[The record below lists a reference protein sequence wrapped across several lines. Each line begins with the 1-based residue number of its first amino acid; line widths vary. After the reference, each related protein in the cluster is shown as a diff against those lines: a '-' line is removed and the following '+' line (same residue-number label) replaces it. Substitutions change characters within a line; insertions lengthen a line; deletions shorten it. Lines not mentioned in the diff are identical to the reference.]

1 MLFIGAQLW
10 LLAPHPP
17 SSPSPPVSPEGAGEG
32 HACGQRGDRKGSF
45 PVQPWRET
53 SSRQW
58 TFFLLNVASSQSQIS
73 SLLEWPPLLSRPAS
87 DRAEV
92 VAVEGYEGMEKT
104 SADFYDR
111 DHDILTLMPLL
122 CPPRGSSL
130 QSNTRLR
137 NTFLGLSHLVLPAP

>member
-1 MLFIGAQLW
+1 M
-10 LLAPHPP
+10 
-17 SSPSPPVSPEGAGEG
+17 SPEGAGEG
-32 HACGQRGDRKGSF
+32 HACGQRGDSKGSF

-58 TFFLLNVASSQSQIS
+58 TFFLLSVASSQSWIS

-87 DRAEV
+87 DRADV

-104 SADFYDR
+104 SADFYNS
-111 DHDILTLMPLL
+111 DHDILTPVLLL

-130 QSNTRLR
+130 LYNTRLR
-137 NTFLGLSHLVLPAP
+137 STFLELSHLVLPAP